1 MSIEKIVL
9 TVEITANGESIGDK
23 ENVCAALERFGAVRV
38 LEIEERAEPQQTSF
52 WDESLR
58 GTPFEG
64 RIKKFW

>member
-1 MSIEKIVL
+1 MGIERIAL

-52 WDESLR
+52 WDESLQ